1 MNVLIPISSNWG
13 EPMDN
18 QQTTYTE
25 YTKEQAV
32 AANHAFDEAVKQFL
46 REWIENGTVSD
57 RADATEAGNNA
68 GTFTDFVRYVAIA
81 EETEAFIEEGALRS
95 FFKHHDDALERL
107 LDQPTIAD
115 HLLRQGWAV
124 YFEPDAYEPM
134 LAKFE
139 KRIYNLAAH
148 REHLEVPFRYSPT
161 SRQGTDGDSI
171 GWTDLPLNHQ
181 VREDIGYY
189 FGTRRSDPT
198 ALGILGRQLIREAL
212 LADQLPIHVM
222 LEGYMEDSLRAIR
235 NATEQLQTEGDTQ
248 THCFVVQRRHAA
260 DDRHLG
266 AALLLMNPAQP
277 DQPQRLIFCDTLNP
291 GGSPPWWHSFKRKID
306 AVFPQPEGV
315 APISDRLEDGG
326 VNLQR
331 LHDGV
336 PVRHQDIDCAFYSAS
351 MARALIQTA
360 VQQPEVILYA
370 PVSDVVSH
378 MTGRMTDYFAAA
390 NCPKDPV
397 VVREVNIIRRWN
409 TGREA
414 LLAVQK
420 QTEALHAT

>member
-1 MNVLIPISSNWG
+1 MTVLIPISSNGG

-18 QQTTYTE
+18 PQITYTD
-25 YTKEQAV
+25 YTKEQAIQ
-32 AANHAFDEAVKQFL
+32 ANQDFDEAVKQFL

-57 RADATEAGNNA
+57 SIEAKQTGSNV
-68 GTFTDFVRYVAIA
+68 GTFTEFVRYATHA
-81 EETEAFIEEGALRS
+81 EETETFIEEGALRS
-95 FFKHHDDALERL
+95 FFKHNDDALEQL
-107 LDQPTIAD
+107 LAQPAIAD
-115 HLLRQGWAV
+115 HLLRHGWAA

-161 SRQGTDGDSI
+161 SRQGTHGDSI
-171 GWTDLPLNHQ
+171 GWTDLPVDHN

-189 FGTRRSDPT
+189 FGTRRSDAT
-198 ALGILGRQLIREAL
+198 ALAILGRQLHREAL
-212 LADQLPIHVM
+212 LADQLPVHVV
-222 LEGYMEDSLRAIR
+222 LEGHMEDSLRAIR
-235 NATEQLQTEGDTQ
+235 METERLQSEGDTQ
-248 THCFVVQRRHAA
+248 LHCFIVQRRHAA

-291 GGSPPWWHSFKRKID
+291 NGKPPWWDSFKRKID
-306 AVFPQPEGV
+306 AVFPQPEGMAWV
-315 APISDRLEDGG
+315 SDRLEDGG

-336 PVRHQDIDCAFYSAS
+336 PVRHQDIDCAFYTAS

-360 VQQPEVILYA
+360 IQHPEVI
-370 PVSDVVSH
+370 VSGPIDAVVTH
-378 MTGRMTDYFAAA
+378 MTERMPDYFEAA
-390 NCPKDPV
+390 NCPKAPG
-397 VVREVNIIRRWN
+397 VVREVNVIRRWN

-414 LLAVQK
+414 LLAIQQAGVVI
-420 QTEALHAT
+420 E